1 MVKSLEV
8 IKEQEVLKKKFKM
21 YGTFDEPLFL
31 AKDVAEWIEYSD
43 RNTSHMCSTVDKDE
57 IKKIFC
63 NIVERTNGT
72 KPVELTGS
80 ANRIFL
86 TEDGLYEVLMQS
98 RMPIAKEFKKE
109 VKKILKT
116 IRQTGGYIPIQE
128 DDDEKSILAKAV
140 LIANK
145 TIEKKDKLINQQ
157 QEQIEEM
164 KPKVEFAEKI
174 NNSSKS
180 VSIGEYAKIL
190 CDENGIDV
198 GRNRLFAW
206 MRSNKYLMSDNVP
219 YQKYISYFTVIE
231 KPFVNP
237 KNGEKDIQ
245 ITTLINGKGQ
255 LYFYKKIEDYFGKSN
270 K

>member
-1 MVKSLEV
+1 MTSSKLNEVKVFSSTEFGDLQVMSVEGKEYFPSTECAKMLGYKNPHKAIKDHCKQVISRRTNDSLGRQIESNFIPEGDLYRLI
-8 IKEQEVLKKKFKM
+8 IKSKLPDAEKFEKWVFEEVL
-21 YGTFDEPLFL
+21 P
-31 AKDVAEWIEYSD
+31 S
-43 RNTSHMCSTVDKDE
+43 
-57 IKKIFC
+57 
-63 NIVERTNGT
+63 
-72 KPVELTGS
+72 
-80 ANRIFL
+80 
-86 TEDGLYEVLMQS
+86 
-98 RMPIAKEFKKE
+98 
-109 VKKILKT
+109 

-164 KPKVEFAEKI
+164 KPKVEFAESI

-219 YQKYISYFTVIE
+219 YQAYIKYFTVIE

-237 KNGEKDIQ
+237 KNGEKDTQ

-255 LYFYKKIEDYFGKSN
+255 LYFYKKIEEYFGKSN
-270 K
+270 T

>member
-8 IKEQEVLKKKFKM
+8 IKEQEVLGKDFKI
-21 YGTFDEPLFL
+21 YGDIDNMLFL
-31 AKDVAEWIEYSD
+31 AKDVAEWIEHSD
-43 RNTSHMCSTVDKDE
+43 VSMMLKVVDDEEKVKIYCELSNTNNACKPT
-57 IKKIFC
+57 
-63 NIVERTNGT
+63 GT
-72 KPVELTGS
+72 SGS
-80 ANRIFL
+80 ANRMFL

-164 KPKVEFAEKI
+164 KPKVEFAESI
-174 NNSSKS
+174 NNSGKS
-180 VSIGEYAKIL
+180 LSIGEYAKIL

-206 MRSNKYLMSDNVP
+206 MRSNKYLMSNNVP

-231 KPFVNP
+231 KPFINP

-255 LYFYKKIEDYFGKSN
+255 LYFYKKIEEYFGKSN